1 MARVPNDAD
10 PSQSANPFLTT
21 SPLTDE
27 YPPFDQIRFEH
38 YRPAFEAGMA
48 EQLAEVAAIA
58 VDPEPPTFANTLE
71 ALEASGAS
79 LRRVT
84 LVFENI
90 VSSDS
95 TDHLRALE
103 AEIAPLLTAH
113 EDAIHQNARLFARIQ
128 AVYDVRHDCGLDTEQ
143 VNLVERLHTDFVR
156 AGAALSEEE
165 KETLRAL
172 NARLAELASTF
183 GTRLLEDTN
192 DLAVHVATAHELDGL
207 AEDAVE
213 AAAQAAREHGL
224 QGYLLTL
231 ALPTGQPAQ
240 AMLTNRDLRRR
251 LHEAATTRGSRGN
264 AWDTRAT
271 LCEMAAIRAERAAL
285 HGYPDHASYVVA
297 DETARATDAVTD
309 RLLPMVAPAL
319 RNVARVR
326 DELEAALHADGH
338 EGPLRPW
345 DWAFYAE
352 RRRSARHHL
361 DPVAVRAYFALD
373 RVLRDGIFGAAH
385 ELYGLSFR
393 IRHDLPLPHPD
404 ATVYDVSDE
413 DGGHLGLLVCDWF
426 ARDSKRGGAWM
437 HEFVSQSR
445 LLDTRPVVTLTL
457 NVPKPP
463 PGQPALLTLDEVD
476 TAFHEF
482 GHALHGLLSDCR
494 YARTSGTDVPRDFVE
509 FPSQV
514 NEMWAWW
521 PSLLSAY
528 AVHHETGEPMPAE
541 LAEHLLAAQDE
552 GDPYGTVEILGATL
566 LDWAWHLLPPGT
578 TIAPDDVERFE
589 REALERYGLLHDVVV
604 PRYRSSYFNHAF
616 GDAEGYSSR
625 YYSYLWA
632 EVLDADTVEWFR
644 DNGGPTRTNGDRFRQ
659 TLLSRGGTVDVLA
672 ATAAFLGHEPRIE
685 PLLKRHG
692 LL

>member
-285 HGYPDHASYVVA
+285 HGYPDHASYVV
-297 DETARATDAVTD
+297 TD

-514 NEMWAWW
+514 NEMWSDW
-521 PSLLSAY
+521 PSVLANY
-528 AVHHETGEPMPAE
+528 AKHYQTGAPMPKA
-541 LAEHLLAAQDE
+541 
-552 GDPYGTVEILGATL
+552 L
-566 LDWAWHLLPPGT
+566 LDKVLATSKFNQGFATTEYLGSAMLDQSWHQIGADKIPAPAGVVAFEAAALKANGT
-578 TIAPDDVERFE
+578 DYAPVP
-589 REALERYGLLHDVVV
+589 
-604 PRYRSSYFNHAF
+604 PRYRTPYFSHIM
-616 GDAEGYSSR
+616 GGYAAG
-625 YYSYLWA
+625 YYAYIWS
-632 EVLDADTVEWFR
+632 EVLDANTVEWIKA
-644 DNGGPTRTNGDRFRQ
+644 NGGLTRANGDRFRA
-659 TLLSRGGTVDVLA
+659 TLLSQGGSKDALQLFRDFT
-672 ATAAFLGHEPRIE
+672 GQEPKIE
-685 PLLKRHG
+685 PLLKRRG
-692 LL
+692 LDAAVD